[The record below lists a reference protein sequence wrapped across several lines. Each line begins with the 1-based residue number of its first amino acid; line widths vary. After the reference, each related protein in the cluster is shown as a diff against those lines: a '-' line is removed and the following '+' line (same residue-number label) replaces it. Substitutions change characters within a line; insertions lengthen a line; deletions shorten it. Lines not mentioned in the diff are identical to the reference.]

1 MFEDASNGLSLIKTT
16 QKNDTNGMHL
26 KMPFLVQTS
35 QQLNNITHTW
45 TLQEFTTIFNRKS
58 SQNDPK
64 KMIMFSLING

>member
-35 QQLNNITHTW
+35 QQLNNITHT
-45 TLQEFTTIFNRKS
+45 
-58 SQNDPK
+58 
-64 KMIMFSLING
+64 